1 MNLSPEDEFNLEV
14 LKLLLH
20 VAKSDG
26 AVDASELQMLR
37 GLGRGWLVPEPL
49 LQKLLQAVEQGRTP
63 AEPNW
68 ALLRTR
74 ADDALQAARALVL
87 TDGKVHGE
95 EIALLKELKA
105 KLEG

>member
-1 MNLSPEDEFNLEV
+1 MALSADDEFNLEV

-20 VAKSDG
+20 VAKLDG
-26 AVDASELQMLR
+26 QVDTSEVNLLR
-37 GLGRGWLVPEPL
+37 GLGRGWQVPEGM
-49 LQKLLQAVEQGRTP
+49 LQKLVEALQSGRTP

-68 ALLRTR
+68 ALLKTR
-74 ADDALQAARALVL
+74 ADDALQAARAMVL

-95 EIALLKELKA
+95 EIAWLKQLQQ